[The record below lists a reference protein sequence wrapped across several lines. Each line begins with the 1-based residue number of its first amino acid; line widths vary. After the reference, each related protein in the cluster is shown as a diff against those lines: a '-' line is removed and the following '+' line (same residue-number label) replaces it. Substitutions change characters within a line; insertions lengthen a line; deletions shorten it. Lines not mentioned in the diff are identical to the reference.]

1 MSVAVGLAER
11 ILERPDELRCKFGS
25 PGQDRILAG
34 FLFQAWARR
43 ALNLAEETVFEE
55 LLIFDQQRFSLS
67 AEESNSIKL
76 NEICRSPF
84 KVFCV

>member
-1 MSVAVGLAER
+1 LLWLGR
-11 ILERPDELRCKFGS
+11 ILEKSLVNCDVNFGS

-67 AEESNSIKL
+67 AEESDSIKL